1 MNSKICF
8 VTGGTGGIGKDIV
21 SILATNGHQVYFTA
35 RNEAKGRETIEDLKK
50 TIPQA
55 KIDFLVGDLSS
66 VSDVKKIATE
76 LQTKLEKL
84 DILINN
90 AGSYT
95 HEKTLTQDG
104 LEQQLVINYY
114 VPRYFCEALLPLLE
128 KSEKGRI
135 VNVTSRMHLKGS
147 TNLDDLYYAKT
158 KYSGFNAYAQTKLLV
173 TAFTQFFAEKI
184 KQTTVTTVSMHP
196 GVYSTGI
203 SRTLPKPIR
212 FLWNVFIPGPI
223 KGAENVV
230 HLALDDQS
238 NGVYFN
244 KTKADKPHSAAND
257 SAFWKQIEN
266 LKIN

>member
-8 VTGGTGGIGKDIV
+8 VTGGTGGIGKEIV
-21 SILATNGHQVYFTA
+21 SILATTGHHVYFTA
-35 RNEAKGRETIEDLKK
+35 RNDDKGKETIEDLKK

-66 VSDVKKIATE
+66 VNDVKKIATE
-76 LQTKLEKL
+76 LQSKLEKL

-95 HEKTLTQDG
+95 HEKVLTQDG
-104 LEQQLVINYY
+104 YEQQFAINYL

-128 KSEKGRI
+128 KAEKGKI
-135 VNVTSRMHLKGS
+135 INVSSRMHLKGD
-147 TNLDDLYYAKT
+147 TNLSDLSYTKN
-158 KYSGFNAYAQTKLLV
+158 KYSGFNAYAQTKLLI
-173 TAFTQFFAEKI
+173 TAFTQLFADKI
-184 KQTTVTTVSMHP
+184 KNTKVSAVSMHP

-203 SRTLPKPIR
+203 SRTLPMPIR
-212 FLWNVFIPGPI
+212 FLWNAFIPGPI
-223 KGAENVV
+223 KGAKNIV
-230 HLALDDQS
+230 HLALNDQR

-244 KTKADKPHSAAND
+244 KLKVDKPNPAAND
-257 SAFWKQIEN
+257 WAFWKQIKN

>member
-1 MNSKICF
+1 MNPKICF

-21 SILATNGHQVYFTA
+21 SILASNGHQVYFTA
-35 RNEAKGRETIEDLKK
+35 RNETKGKETIEDLKK
-50 TIPQA
+50 NIPQA
-55 KIDFLVGDLSS
+55 KIDFIIGDLSS
-66 VSDVKKIATE
+66 LSDVKKIASE

-84 DILINN
+84 DVLINN

-95 HEKTLTQDG
+95 HEKVLTQDG
-104 LEQQLVINYY
+104 FEQQLVINYY
-114 VPRYFCEALLPLLE
+114 VPRYFCESLLPLLE
-128 KSEKGRI
+128 KAEKGRI
-135 VNVTSRMHLKGS
+135 VNVTSRMHMKGS
-147 TNLDDLYYAKT
+147 INLDDLSYTKT

-173 TAFTQFFAEKI
+173 TAFTQLFADKI
-184 KQTTVTTVSMHP
+184 KNTSVTAVSMHP

-212 FLWNVFIPGPI
+212 FLWNAFIPGPI

-230 HLALDDQS
+230 HLALNNQS

-244 KTKADKPHSAAND
+244 KIKADKPHAAVND

-266 LKIN
+266 LKID

>member
-21 SILATNGHQVYFTA
+21 SILAANGHEVYFTA
-35 RNEAKGRETIEDLKK
+35 RNKTKGKEVVQEIKA
-50 TIPQA
+50 TIPNA
-55 KIDFLVGDLSS
+55 LIDFVMGDLSS
-66 VSDVKKIATE
+66 VKDVKLIAEE
-76 LQTKLEKL
+76 LKTKLKKL
-84 DILINN
+84 DIIINN

-104 LEQQLVINYY
+104 FEQQLAINYY
-114 VPRYFCEALLPLLE
+114 APRYFCEALLPLLE
-128 KSEKGRI
+128 KSENGRI

-147 TNLDDLYYAKT
+147 TNLNDLSYAKT

-173 TAFTQFFAEKI
+173 TAFTQLFADKI
-184 KQTTVTTVSMHP
+184 KNTSVTAVSMHP

-223 KGAENVV
+223 KGAENVA
-230 HLALDDQS
+230 HLALNDRN

-244 KTKADKPHSAAND
+244 KTKADKPHSAANN

-266 LKIN
+266 LKID